1 MASTYL
7 NDLRVEEQA
16 TGENSGTWG
25 NKVNSA
31 FSQIAEAFSYGTKQL
46 AADSDETFT
55 MPDGTS
61 DGTRSLYLKIT
72 SAGSLTATRTVTLG
86 PNTVSKLWII
96 ENATT
101 GSQSITIAQGS
112 GGTVTIPTG
121 AVKIVYSDGAG
132 AGAAVVDALTDVYL
146 ASVDHAAF
154 GDNKKAIF
162 GAGSDLQIYHDGTS
176 NIFAGN
182 IVIDGSDASTSI
194 ASPAALNLKAGD
206 ANNEYSTLRLATSAD
221 GSLAMIGAKATTTG
235 AYPNS
240 VGQLELAV
248 QNGASTNTV
257 LTATSTGIDVTGT
270 VTTDNLTIDGGAS
283 AFGATA
289 SDAYIMRADG
299 TGTAPFDLAGSLVYQ
314 PRSTDS
320 NGYGDHLF
328 YTGSTQ
334 KLRQKIAADGDI
346 SFYEDTGTTAKLFW
360 DASAESLGIGTAPAA
375 GNTLDISSGDGTIRV
390 TQELDVA
397 TAGLNLIGASN
408 QGTLGR
414 ITIWQNATSAQGGYI
429 KFDTCPTG
437 TNTLTEAMII
447 DSSGDLNL
455 VDSGLSSL
463 NFTTDGSTDYARITG
478 GKSGS
483 GIGELQFWTYAGG
496 ISQAATI
503 DQNGKLLVGKSASDY
518 ATEGVEIRSNE
529 VLITKSTTN
538 PLSVRNGTDGG
549 LISFNSAGTG
559 VGFIGAK
566 STVLTIGNNNT
577 GGVIFGY
584 SSGHTFIEP
593 CDTAGASTDDLAT
606 LGSSTKRF
614 RDLYLSGGAYIGG
627 TAAANKLDDYEEG
640 TFIPSIDIESGG
652 TVSTSSSYGSYTK
665 IGQQVIVHFGYSVT
679 GTSGAGASYALQ
691 FGNIP
696 FAAKSGA
703 IEGYPITIRL
713 QSASS
718 AVYGWYGRLY
728 GSLTTGRIEAYST
741 GGTALINSSSYIGS
755 GTKIDITIAFETTS

>member
-346 SFYEDTGTTAKLFW
+346 SFYEDTGTTAKLLW
-360 DASAESLGIGTAPAA
+360 DASSESLTVTGGIISNGQVPALTASSTFSDYIVGYNKGRFAVVGDAIGTA
-375 GNTLDISSGDGTIRV
+375 GEIVLSQYSSNGSVGRDAV
-390 TQELDVA
+390 T
-397 TAGLNLIGASN
+397 
-408 QGTLGR
+408 
-414 ITIWQNATSAQGGYI
+414 
-429 KFDTCPTG
+429 
-437 TNTLTEAMII
+437 I
-447 DSSGDLNL
+447 DSSGN
-455 VDSGLSSL
+455 
-463 NFTTDGSTDYARITG
+463 
-478 GKSGS
+478 
-483 GIGELQFWTYAGG
+483 
-496 ISQAATI
+496 
-503 DQNGKLLVGKSASDY
+503 LLVGKTSTAFGTAGIEARSGGTLWATAS
-518 ATEGVEIRSNE
+518 E
-529 VLITKSTTN
+529 TN
-538 PLSVRNGTDGG
+538 AA
-549 LISFNSAGTG
+549 SFNRLSSDGAIAYFNKDGTP
-559 VGFIGAK
+559 VGSIGT
-566 STVLTIGNNNT
+566 SGGRLYIGSDDT
-577 GGVIFGY
+577 SIFFDSGTSPSLRPHGPADPDGVIDIGESGY
-584 SSGHTFIEP
+584 
-593 CDTAGASTDDLAT
+593 
-606 LGSSTKRF
+606 RF
-614 RDLYLSGGAYIGG
+614 KDLYLSGNVNLGTKI
-627 TAAANKLDDYEEG
+627 TAAG
-640 TFIPSIDIESGG
+640 VTT
-652 TVSTSSSYGSYTK
+652 TVNAWKSTSNSTSSSK
-665 IGQQVIVHFGYSVT
+665 HMIF
-679 GTSGAGASYALQ
+679 ANPN
-691 FGNIP
+691 GNV
-696 FAAKSGA
+696 GD
-703 IEGYPITIRL
+703 IRTN
-713 QSASS
+713 ASS
-718 AVYGWYGRLY
+718 TAYITSSDYRLKENVVAMTGATERLKQLKPSRFNFIADPDTTVDGFLAHEVQEIVPEAIAGEKDAMIDEEYEVTPAVLDDDGNVVTAAIMGTRSVPDYQGIDQSKLVP
-728 GSLTTGRIEAYST
+728 LLVATIQELEARIAQLEGA
-741 GGTALINSSSYIGS
+741 N
-755 GTKIDITIAFETTS
+755 